1 MAILVLINQEI
12 VNTFKE
18 YHHTKNTENKNSR
31 CIVCQLTIISTRYSI
46 KIVQYTWT
54 SNMAMITRPVV
65 ANKSLRSGRE
75 HPDKDVGTC
84 IESLEANSRNIMA
97 VSSSGRM
104 NFSKKVEQYDLQS
117 NMKTRNQQF
126 REKNILLVVCCSFII
141 LIFTIMILLYIF
153 SQP

>member
-1 MAILVLINQEI
+1 MLD
-12 VNTFKE
+12 
-18 YHHTKNTENKNSR
+18 
-31 CIVCQLTIISTRYSI
+31 
-46 KIVQYTWT
+46 TWV

-65 ANKSLRSGRE
+65 ANKSLRSGRDQPE
-75 HPDKDVGTC
+75 KDVGIY
-84 IESLEANSRNIMA
+84 IESLEANSRKIMA

-153 SQP
+153 S

>member
-1 MAILVLINQEI
+1 MLD
-12 VNTFKE
+12 
-18 YHHTKNTENKNSR
+18 
-31 CIVCQLTIISTRYSI
+31 
-46 KIVQYTWT
+46 TWV

-65 ANKSLRSGRE
+65 ANKSLRSGRDQQE
-75 HPDKDVGTC
+75 KDVGIY
-84 IESLEANSRNIMA
+84 IESLEANSRKIMA

-153 SQP
+153 S